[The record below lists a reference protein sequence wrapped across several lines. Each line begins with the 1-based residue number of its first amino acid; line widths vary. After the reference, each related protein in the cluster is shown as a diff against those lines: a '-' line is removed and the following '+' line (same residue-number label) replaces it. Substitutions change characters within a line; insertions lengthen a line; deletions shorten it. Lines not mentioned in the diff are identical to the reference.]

1 MTIRSVHHTA
11 IIVEN
16 LDRSLYFYHDVLG
29 LLMSQEPSDWME
41 GDALARGTGVPG
53 ARLRNA
59 LLRVGSDATLELLEY
74 ANRPA
79 DNDTPIQQN
88 YLGAMHIAFRVD
100 DIAAKKAELES
111 HGVEFMADINSF
123 DEGALAGW
131 RWVYFRDPDG
141 ISLELVEVAYS
152 NEDERRV
159 RITDYLAHRPS
170 LESLTGGRGS
180 DQSAEGE
187 RLELVGGL

>member
-1 MTIRSVHHTA
+1 MQIRSVHHTA
-11 IIVEN
+11 IIVKD
-16 LDRSLYFYHDVLG
+16 LDRSIYFYHDVLG
-29 LLMSQEPSDWME
+29 LPLSQEPSGWME
-41 GDALARGTGVPG
+41 GESLAKGVGVPG

-79 DNDTPIQQN
+79 GNDTPIQQN

-100 DIAAKKAELES
+100 DIAATKRELES
-111 HGVEFMADINSF
+111 HGVEFMAEVGAF
-123 DEGALAGW
+123 DKGALAGW

-152 NEDERRV
+152 NEDERRT
-159 RITDYLAHRPS
+159 RINEYLATRPS
-170 LESLTGGRGS
+170 LESLAAA
-180 DQSAEGE
+180 DQSS
-187 RLELVGGL
+187 LLSDTTT

>member
-11 IIVEN
+11 IIVKN

-29 LLMSQEPSDWME
+29 LPMSQEPSGWME
-41 GDALARGTGVPG
+41 GETLARGTGVPG

-59 LLRVGSDATLELLEY
+59 LLRIGSDATLELLEY
-74 ANRPA
+74 ANRPEG
-79 DNDTPIQQN
+79 NDTPIQQN
-88 YLGAMHIAFRVD
+88 YLGAMHIALRVD
-100 DIAAKKAELES
+100 DIVAKKAELEAQ
-111 HGVEFMADINSF
+111 GVEFMADVNAF

-152 NEDERRV
+152 NEDERRA
-159 RITDYLAHRPS
+159 RITEYLANRPS
-170 LESLTGGRGS
+170 LQSLTA
-180 DQSAEGE
+180 Q
-187 RLELVGGL
+187 

>member
-11 IIVEN
+11 IIVKN

-29 LLMSQEPSDWME
+29 LPMSQEPSGWME

-59 LLRVGSDATLELLEY
+59 LLRIGSDATLELLEY
-74 ANRPA
+74 ANRPD

-88 YLGAMHIAFRVD
+88 YLGAMHIALRVD
-100 DIAAKKAELES
+100 DIVAKKAELEAQ
-111 HGVEFMADINSF
+111 GVEFMADVNAF

-152 NEDERRV
+152 NEDERRA
-159 RITDYLAHRPS
+159 RIRDYLASRPS
-170 LESLTGGRGS
+170 LESLI
-180 DQSAEGE
+180 AE
-187 RLELVGGL
+187 